1 MKMKFWNVCGI
12 AAILFLTCSTS
23 AFAQSATAQS
33 NASTKT
39 AQPAA
44 NAPADSQATVTIAD
58 AQKAYVAGKWKDAA
72 RLFEQACPN
81 EPDSVRT
88 ECYLW
93 NVLALSQI
101 GAAKEFSTAGKRLDS
116 LIKKTNPQ
124 KAVYADLMMTK
135 AQFQLY
141 MGRNE
146 KAAEALIHAIETSQ
160 PHQAIVLQKVCTVV
174 QSKVKNPTLDETCK
188 RLSEPG
194 VDASTPTPD
203 PTPSTGSATEQ
214 PAAVQP
220 VTEQSA
226 AAAQPANDATT
237 APAAEPAKTA
247 PADTTAKATPA
258 PAVQPEKPVP
268 AAAPAP
274 EKEYWIL
281 QLGAFGVKSNAELLV
296 NNLKKQG
303 IKGTIEERVGE
314 TKTLYLV
321 QTGKFETKEKAVDF
335 GASKL
340 TPLNVEFRPILKK

>member
-1 MKMKFWNVCGI
+1 MKFKRACTV
-12 AAILFLTCSTS
+12 AVILS
-23 AFAQSATAQS
+23 AFFSINSFAQTTTAQS
-33 NASTKT
+33 TASTT
-39 AQPAA
+39 AAQPAA
-44 NAPADSQATVTIAD
+44 TAPADTQATVTIAD

-81 EPDSVRT
+81 EPDSTRT

-101 GAAKEFSTAGKRLDS
+101 GAAKEFGIAGKRLDS

-188 RLSEPG
+188 RLSEPA

-203 PTPSTGSATEQ
+203 STPSTGSATEQ
-214 PAAVQP
+214 P
-220 VTEQSA
+220 A

-247 PADTTAKATPA
+247 PADTAAKATPA

-303 IKGTIEERVGE
+303 IKGTIEERPGE

>member
-1 MKMKFWNVCGI
+1 MWGVRCGMWNERFKVMKMNFWNIRGI
-12 AAILFLTCSTS
+12 AAILFLICCTS
-23 AFAQSATAQS
+23 SP
-33 NASTKT
+33 

-188 RLSEPG
+188 RLSPPWMLRHPRRIRPLRP
-194 VDASTPTPD
+194 AQQPNNLPQQHNRPTTQPRHPRQNPRKLPP
-203 PTPSTGSATEQ
+203 PTLPQRRHRHRRSNLKSPFPQPHPPRKKNTGSCN
-214 PAAVQP
+214 
-220 VTEQSA
+220 SA
-226 AAAQPANDATT
+226 RSA
-237 APAAEPAKTA
+237 
-247 PADTTAKATPA
+247 
-258 PAVQPEKPVP
+258 
-268 AAAPAP
+268 
-274 EKEYWIL
+274 
-281 QLGAFGVKSNAELLV
+281 
-296 NNLKKQG
+296 
-303 IKGTIEERVGE
+303 
-314 TKTLYLV
+314 
-321 QTGKFETKEKAVDF
+321 
-335 GASKL
+335 
-340 TPLNVEFRPILKK
+340 

>member
-1 MKMKFWNVCGI
+1 MWNERFKVMKMKFWNVRGI
-12 AAILFLTCSTS
+12 AAILFLICGTS
-23 AFAQSATAQS
+23 AFAQ
-33 NASTKT
+33 
-39 AQPAA
+39 
-44 NAPADSQATVTIAD
+44 TIAD

-72 RLFEQACPN
+72 RLFEQVCPN

-188 RLSEPG
+188 RLSEPA

-214 PAAVQP
+214 PATEPKAAEQP
-220 VTEQSA
+220 ATEQKVA
-226 AAAQPANDATT
+226 ETT
-237 APAAEPAKTA
+237 EKTT
-247 PADTTAKATPA
+247 PADTAAKATPA
-258 PAVQPEKPVP
+258 PAVQPEKSVP

>member
-1 MKMKFWNVCGI
+1 MWNVGLKMKFKRAFTV
-12 AAILFLTCSTS
+12 AVILS
-23 AFAQSATAQS
+23 AFFSVNSFAQTTTAQS
-33 NASTKT
+33 TAGTT
-39 AQPAA
+39 AAQPAA
-44 NAPADSQATVTIAD
+44 TAPADTQVTVTIAD

-81 EPDSVRT
+81 EPDSTRT

-101 GAAKEFSTAGKRLDS
+101 GAAKEFGIAGKRLDS

-160 PHQAIVLQKVCTVV
+160 PHQAVVLKKICKAV
-174 QSKVKNPTLDETCK
+174 QPKVKNATLDETCK
-188 RLSEPG
+188 RLDEP
-194 VDASTPTPD
+194 VPAPQPETVAQPVKDTA
-203 PTPSTGSATEQ
+203 ATVQPANEQ
-214 PAAVQP
+214 PAAQ
-220 VTEQSA
+220 
-226 AAAQPANDATT
+226 DTT
-237 APAAEPAKTA
+237 PAPAAEPVKPA
-247 PADTTAKATPA
+247 PTDTVAKATPA

-268 AAAPAP
+268 AAEPAP

-281 QLGAFGVKSNAELLV
+281 QLGAFSQKGNADLLV
-296 NNLKKQG
+296 KNLKKQG
-303 IKGTIEERVGE
+303 ITSIIEERLGE
-314 TKTLYLV
+314 TRTLYLV
-321 QTGKFETKEKAVDF
+321 QTGKFDSKEKAIDF

-340 TPLNVEFRPILKK
+340 APLKVEFRAILKK

>member
-1 MKMKFWNVCGI
+1 MKFWNVRGI
-12 AAILFLTCSTS
+12 AAILFLICSTS
-23 AFAQSATAQS
+23 SL
-33 NASTKT
+33 

-160 PHQAIVLQKVCTVV
+160 PHQAIVLQKVCAVV

-188 RLSEPG
+188 RLSEPA
-194 VDASTPTPD
+194 VEASTPTPD

-214 PAAVQP
+214 PAAVP
-220 VTEQSA
+220 SVTEQPA
-226 AAAQPANDATT
+226 TEPKAAAQPTNDATT
-237 APAAEPAKTA
+237 AEPAKTA
-247 PADTTAKATPA
+247 PADTAAKATPA
-258 PAVQPEKPVP
+258 PAVQPEKPVS

>member
-1 MKMKFWNVCGI
+1 MKMKFWNVRGI
-12 AAILFLTCSTS
+12 AAILFLICSTS
-23 AFAQSATAQS
+23 SL
-33 NASTKT
+33 

-44 NAPADSQATVTIAD
+44 TAPADSQATVTIAD
-58 AQKAYVAGKWKDAA
+58 AQKAYVAGRWKDAA

-188 RLSEPG
+188 RLSEPA

-214 PAAVQP
+214 PAA
-220 VTEQSA
+220 
-226 AAAQPANDATT
+226 AAQPANDATT
-237 APAAEPAKTA
+237 TPAAEPAKTA
-247 PADTTAKATPA
+247 PADTAAKATPA

>member
-1 MKMKFWNVCGI
+1 MKMKFWNVRGI
-12 AAILFLTCSTS
+12 AAILFLICSTS
-23 AFAQSATAQS
+23 SL
-33 NASTKT
+33 
-39 AQPAA
+39 AQPAT

-214 PAAVQP
+214 PA
-220 VTEQSA
+220 TEPK

-247 PADTTAKATPA
+247 PADTAAKATPA
-258 PAVQPEKPVP
+258 PAVQPEKPVS

>member
-1 MKMKFWNVCGI
+1 MKFWNVCGI
-12 AAILFLTCSTS
+12 AAILFLICSTS

-33 NASTKT
+33 NTSAKA

-44 NAPADSQATVTIAD
+44 TAPADTQATVTIAD

-101 GAAKEFSTAGKRLDS
+101 GAAKEFSVAGKRLDS

-174 QSKVKNPTLDETCK
+174 QSKVKNPTLNETCK
-188 RLSEPG
+188 RLSEPT
-194 VDASTPTPD
+194 VEASTGTK
-203 PTPSTGSATEQ
+203 TESVTEQ
-214 PAAVQP
+214 PAAEPKAAEQP
-220 VTEQSA
+220 ATEQKVA
-226 AAAQPANDATT
+226 ETT
-237 APAAEPAKTA
+237 EKTA
-247 PADTTAKATPA
+247 PADTAAKATPA

>member
-1 MKMKFWNVCGI
+1 MKMKFWNVRGI
-12 AAILFLTCSTS
+12 AAILFLICSTS
-23 AFAQSATAQS
+23 SL
-33 NASTKT
+33 

-160 PHQAIVLQKVCTVV
+160 PHQAIVLQKVCAVV

-188 RLSEPG
+188 RLSEPA

-203 PTPSTGSATEQ
+203 PTPSTGSANEQ
-214 PAAVQP
+214 PAAVQS
-220 VTEQSA
+220 VTEQPA
-226 AAAQPANDATT
+226 TEPKAAAQPANDATT

-247 PADTTAKATPA
+247 PADTAAKATPA

-268 AAAPAP
+268 APAP